1 MQASLVKSLIA
12 ATLLMLLAAIT
23 VIQVKANSQSENTKS
38 ENPQAATPESVVA
51 GEKIYKRYCQLCHGE
66 DGTGSPSREAGFP
79 PSSNLVDSEWDHGST
94 DGDIYTVIENGV
106 EPEMAMEPWFD
117 RLSETD
123 MWNVVNYLRALAKQ

>member
-1 MQASLVKSLIA
+1 MEKYMQASLVKSLIA
-12 ATLLMLLAAIT
+12 VTLLVSLTHIT
-23 VIQVKANSQSENTKS
+23 VIQAEVDNQL
-38 ENPQAATPESVVA
+38 ENPQAATTESVAA

-66 DGTGSPSREAGFP
+66 NGTGSPSREAGFP
-79 PSSNLVDSEWDHGST
+79 ASSNLVDSEWDHGST

>member
-1 MQASLVKSLIA
+1 MQVSFMKSLIA
-12 ATLLMLLAAIT
+12 VILLMFLTHTT
-23 VIQVKANSQSENTKS
+23 VIQAEVNNQL
-38 ENPQAATPESVVA
+38 ENPQVATPESVAA

-79 PSSNLVDSEWDHGST
+79 ASSNLVDAEWDHGST
-94 DGDIYTVIENGV
+94 DGDIYTVIQNGV

-123 MWNVVNYLRALAKQ
+123 IWNVVNYLRSLAKK

>member
-1 MQASLVKSLIA
+1 MEKYMQASLVKSLIA
-12 ATLLMLLAAIT
+12 VTLLMSLTHIT
-23 VIQVKANSQSENTKS
+23 VIQAEVANQIA
-38 ENPQAATPESVVA
+38 NPQAATTESVSA

-66 DGTGSPSREAGFP
+66 NGTGSPSREAGFP

-123 MWNVVNYLRALAKQ
+123 IWNVVNYLRALAK

>member
-1 MQASLVKSLIA
+1 MQVSLVKSLIA
-12 ATLLMLLAAIT
+12 VTALMFLTGIA
-23 VIQVKANSQSENTKS
+23 VIQAEADSQLET
-38 ENPQAATPESVVA
+38 PQAATPESVAA

-79 PSSNLVDSEWDHGST
+79 ASSNLVDSEWDHGST

-123 MWNVVNYLRALAKQ
+123 IWNVVNYLRALAKQ

>member
-1 MQASLVKSLIA
+1 MEKYMQVSLVKSLIA
-12 ATLLMLLAAIT
+12 VTVLMFLTGIA
-23 VIQVKANSQSENTKS
+23 VIQAEAGSQL
-38 ENPQAATPESVVA
+38 ENPPAATPESVAA

-123 MWNVVNYLRALAKQ
+123 IWNVVNYLRALAKK

>member
-12 ATLLMLLAAIT
+12 VTLLVSLTHIT
-23 VIQVKANSQSENTKS
+23 VIQAEVDNQL
-38 ENPQAATPESVVA
+38 ENPQAATTESVAA

-66 DGTGSPSREAGFP
+66 NGTGSPSREAGFP
-79 PSSNLVDSEWDHGST
+79 ASSNLVDSEWDHGST

>member
-1 MQASLVKSLIA
+1 MQVSLVKSLIA
-12 ATLLMLLAAIT
+12 VTALMFLTGIA
-23 VIQVKANSQSENTKS
+23 VIQAEADSQL
-38 ENPQAATPESVVA
+38 ENPQAATPESVAA

-79 PSSNLVDSEWDHGST
+79 ASSNLVDAEWDHGST
-94 DGDIYTVIENGV
+94 DGDIYTVIQNGV

-123 MWNVVNYLRALAKQ
+123 IWNVVNYLRSLAKK

>member
-1 MQASLVKSLIA
+1 MQVSLVKSLIA
-12 ATLLMLLAAIT
+12 VTLLMFLTRIT
-23 VIQVKANSQSENTKS
+23 VIQAEVDNQL
-38 ENPQAATPESVVA
+38 ENPQATTLESVAA

-123 MWNVVNYLRALAKQ
+123 IWNVVNYLRALAKQ

>member
-1 MQASLVKSLIA
+1 MEKYMQVSLVKSLIA
-12 ATLLMLLAAIT
+12 VTALMFLTGIA
-23 VIQVKANSQSENTKS
+23 VIQAEADSQL
-38 ENPQAATPESVVA
+38 ENPQAATPESVAA

-79 PSSNLVDSEWDHGST
+79 ASSNLVDAEWDHGST
-94 DGDIYTVIENGV
+94 DGDIYTVIQNGV

-123 MWNVVNYLRALAKQ
+123 IWNVVNYLRALAKQ